1 MAINGSIDKIIIMSS
16 EADNKRSR
24 IEANLIL
31 VTLIVMK
38 LETTINELI
47 NSVCEWKPEMFDQNF
62 IDNFVQN
69 EKTMCISEKYNLLA
83 NKLNA
88 LEWKL
93 DKEPFQTFDVLIS
106 IRNEMVHYKGKWIE
120 QNKGPNKKI
129 THLMN
134 NIIKIKS
141 QDNNLKHTHWV
152 NELLGSENLLN
163 WCKNVDLE
171 IDNFLNNNILDKFKS
186 NTLT

>member
-1 MAINGSIDKIIIMSS
+1 
-16 EADNKRSR
+16 
-24 IEANLIL
+24 
-31 VTLIVMK
+31 
-38 LETTINELI
+38 
-47 NSVCEWKPEMFDQNF
+47 
-62 IDNFVQN
+62 
-69 EKTMCISEKYNLLA
+69 
-83 NKLNA
+83 
-88 LEWKL
+88 
-93 DKEPFQTFDVLIS
+93 
-106 IRNEMVHYKGKWIE
+106 
-120 QNKGPNKKI
+120 
-129 THLMN
+129 MN